1 MNGFNEV
8 ILAIQD
14 LLAGKVLL
22 VVLVGAGLWFTFQTG
37 FVQIREFGNG
47 WKRLTGGL
55 FGGKKKGGKS
65 EEGGLSSFQAVTTAI
80 AGQVGTGNIAC
91 LLYTSPSPRDS

>member
-37 FVQIREFGNG
+37 FVRSENLEMAGNAWREVFLEER
-47 WKRLTGGL
+47 KKAEKVKKVVCLPFRLL
-55 FGGKKKGGKS
+55 QLRLQDRWVQ
-65 EEGGLSSFQAVTTAI
+65 EI
-80 AGQVGTGNIAC
+80 
-91 LLYTSPSPRDS
+91 

>member
-37 FVQIREFGNG
+37 FVRSENLEMAGNA
-47 WKRLTGGL
+47 WR
-55 FGGKKKGGKS
+55 
-65 EEGGLSSFQAVTTAI
+65 
-80 AGQVGTGNIAC
+80 
-91 LLYTSPSPRDS
+91 